1 MEQPMKKLVLFF
13 VTLLTMATSA
23 FAQIGSAS
31 SDLVFTPIT
40 PCRIVDTRFAPAGP
54 VLAGSTRV
62 FKAWAATYTAQ
73 GGSGTNCNIL
83 QSNDVAALALNLLV
97 IVPSGEGFIKAWPVG
112 VAQPNAS
119 TLNYKTN
126 DVLANSAT
134 LKVSQVSGDWNLF
147 SVSTT
152 HFAADVVGYY
162 SKPVATALE
171 CVNTALNVV
180 SIAASSTN
188 YVNSSACP
196 VGYFAV
202 SSTCDSGGVPGIY
215 SGGSGMLGNTPAI
228 GVAYCSYKNTTG
240 AAISTSTAATCC
252 RIPGR

>member
-1 MEQPMKKLVLFF
+1 MKKLFI
-13 VTLLTMATSA
+13 LLTGMLTFTTTV
-23 FAQIGSAS
+23 FAQIGSADK
-31 SDLVFTPIT
+31 DLVFTPIT
-40 PCRIVDTRFAPAGP
+40 PCRIVDTRFATGGP

-62 FKAWAATYTAQ
+62 FKAWAPTYAAQ
-73 GGSGTNCNIL
+73 GGSASNCGIL

-134 LKVSQVSGDWNLF
+134 LKVSQVSGDWNLY

-162 SKPVATALE
+162 SKPVSVGSLECTTQIPPSQSIADGFASFLNTPNCATGYIATAPY
-171 CVNTALNVV
+171 CWNNNYLNVY
-180 SIAASSTN
+180 ST
-188 YVNSSACP
+188 
-196 VGYFAV
+196 
-202 SSTCDSGGVPGIY
+202 
-215 SGGSGMLGNTPAI
+215 GSGVSGT
-228 GVAYCSYKNTTG
+228 GGFCSWRNQSG
-240 AAISTSTAATCC
+240 AAAFVFTGITCC

>member
-1 MEQPMKKLVLFF
+1 MKKLVLFI
-13 VTLLTMATSA
+13 VTFLTMATTS
-23 FAQIGSAS
+23 FAQIGSADK
-31 SDLVFTPIT
+31 DLVFTPIT
-40 PCRIVDTRFAPAGP
+40 PCRIVDTRFAAGGP
-54 VLAGSTRV
+54 VMAGSTRV

-73 GGSGTNCNIL
+73 GGSASNCGIL

-134 LKVSQVSGDWNLF
+134 LKVSQVSGDWNLY

-162 SKPVATALE
+162 SKPISNGSLE
-171 CVNTALNVV
+171 CMDTSLV
-180 SIAASSTN
+180 SVPINSGP
-188 YVNSSACP
+188 VNSLYFNFLAAPACP
-196 VGYFAV
+196 VGYTQV
-202 SSTCDSGGVPGIY
+202 SLRCMVSDSTSSASESITGHCNGTS
-215 SGGSGMLGNTPAI
+215 SAI
-228 GVAYCSYKNTTG
+228 GANLYASK
-240 AAISTSTAATCC
+240 TCC